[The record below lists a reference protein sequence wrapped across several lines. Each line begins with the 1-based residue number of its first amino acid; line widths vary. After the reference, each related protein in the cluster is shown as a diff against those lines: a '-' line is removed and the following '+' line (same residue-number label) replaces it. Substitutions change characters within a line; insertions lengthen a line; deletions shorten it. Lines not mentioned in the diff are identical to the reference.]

1 MEDYKSNSHKAKEER
16 ESTEKKVVEKII
28 SGTAKTKKKNE
39 LNKLRDAFVS
49 EDAANV
55 KSYIFMDV
63 LIPAAKKAISDIV
76 SNGIDM
82 ILYGETGH
90 SKRKSGTRRPYD
102 RYYESSDERRSTR
115 SSTIGTGYEYEDVV
129 LDNRG
134 DAEDVLL
141 EMESILDEY
150 RMVRVSDLYELV
162 GITGKWTDN
171 KYGWTDLRT
180 ARVDHVRDGYLIRLP
195 RAKPLD

>member
-1 MEDYKSNSHKAKEER
+1 MMR
-16 ESTEKKVVEKII
+16 
-28 SGTAKTKKKNE
+28 
-39 LNKLRDAFVS
+39 
-49 EDAANV
+49 
-55 KSYIFMDV
+55 
-63 LIPAAKKAISDIV
+63 
-76 SNGIDM
+76 
-82 ILYGETGH
+82 
-90 SKRKSGTRRPYD
+90 
-102 RYYESSDERRSTR
+102 
-115 SSTIGTGYEYEDVV
+115 TGYEYEDVV

-150 RMVRVSDLYELV
+150 HMVRVSDLYELV